1 MAVIWPRH
9 SNTEILLNPKK
20 GVQHYLDLVRTN
32 WIYQGR
38 KPYIAAM
45 SAISFIKMHGLGNDF
60 VIIDL
65 RQQKLAL
72 DPALVRRITDRHRGV
87 GGDMLITMKTPRNA
101 RAQIF
106 MGIYNADGGEVDACG
121 NATRCIARLMMEG
134 TGKKQTVIETN
145 AGLLQCWAADG
156 GLITVDMGAPKFE
169 WQDIPLE
176 ERMDTRGVDIKIGP
190 IDDPVLAFPGVVN
203 VGNPHCVFFVPDVNA
218 HDPERIGPLV
228 ENHLLFPERTNVGFA
243 QIRAHN
249 DIRLRVWERGVGV
262 TQACGTAACAVVAV
276 AARKGKNLAD
286 RKVRVELDGG
296 VLEIDWREADD
307 HIYMTG
313 PAALSYRGMLAPE
326 LLAAP

>member
-1 MAVIWPRH
+1 MTA
-9 SNTEILLNPKK
+9 T
-20 GVQHYLDLVRTN
+20 
-32 WIYQGR
+32 
-38 KPYIAAM
+38 
-45 SAISFIKMHGLGNDF
+45 SFIKMHGLGNDF

-65 RQQKLAL
+65 RQQDLAV
-72 DPALVRRITDRHRGV
+72 DPALIRRITDRRRGV
-87 GGDMLITMKTPRNA
+87 GGDMLITMGPPRNP

-106 MGIYNADGGEVDACG
+106 MGIYNADGSEVNACG
-121 NATRCIARLMMEG
+121 NANRCIARLMMEE
-134 TGKKQTVIETN
+134 TGKQQIVIETN
-145 AGLLQCWAADG
+145 AGLLQCWAGEG

-176 ERMDTRGVDIKIGP
+176 ERMDTRGIDIKIGP
-190 IDDPVLAFPGVVN
+190 IDSPVLAFPSAVN
-203 VGNPHCVFFVPDVNA
+203 MGNPHCIFFVPDVAA

-243 QIRAHN
+243 QIRARN

-262 TQACGTAACAVVAV
+262 TQACGTAACAVVAA
-276 AARKGKNLAD
+276 AARTGKNLAD

-313 PAALSYRGMLAPE
+313 PATHSFRGMLAVE
-326 LLAAP
+326 LVAEP

>member
-1 MAVIWPRH
+1 MTA
-9 SNTEILLNPKK
+9 T
-20 GVQHYLDLVRTN
+20 
-32 WIYQGR
+32 
-38 KPYIAAM
+38 
-45 SAISFIKMHGLGNDF
+45 SFIKMHGLGNDF

-65 RQQKLAL
+65 RQQTLAV
-72 DPALVRRITDRHRGV
+72 DPALIRRITDRRRGV
-87 GGDMLITMKTPRNA
+87 GGDMLITMGPPRNP

-106 MGIYNADGGEVDACG
+106 MGIYNADGSEVNACG
-121 NATRCIARLMMEG
+121 NANRCIARLMMEE
-134 TGKKQTVIETN
+134 TGKQQIVIETN
-145 AGLLQCWAADG
+145 AGLLQCWAGEG

-176 ERMDTRGVDIKIGP
+176 ERMDTRGIDIKIGP
-190 IDDPVLAFPGVVN
+190 IDSPVLAFPSAVN
-203 VGNPHCVFFVPDVNA
+203 MGNPHCIFFVPDVAA

-243 QIRAHN
+243 QIRARN

-262 TQACGTAACAVVAV
+262 TQACGTAACAVVAA
-276 AARKGKNLAD
+276 AARTGKNLAD

-313 PAALSYRGMLAPE
+313 PATHSFRGMLAVE
-326 LLAAP
+326 LVAEP

>member
-1 MAVIWPRH
+1 MTA
-9 SNTEILLNPKK
+9 T
-20 GVQHYLDLVRTN
+20 
-32 WIYQGR
+32 
-38 KPYIAAM
+38 
-45 SAISFIKMHGLGNDF
+45 SFIKMHGLGNDF

-65 RQQKLAL
+65 RQQTLAV
-72 DPALVRRITDRHRGV
+72 DPALIRRITDRRRGV
-87 GGDMLITMKTPRNA
+87 GGDMLITMGPPRNP

-106 MGIYNADGGEVDACG
+106 MGIYNADGSEVNACG
-121 NATRCIARLMMEG
+121 NANRCIARLMMEE
-134 TGKKQTVIETN
+134 TGKQQIVIETN
-145 AGLLQCWAADG
+145 AGPLQCWAGEG

-176 ERMDTRGVDIKIGP
+176 ERMDTRGIDIKIGP
-190 IDDPVLAFPGVVN
+190 IDSPVLAFPSAVN
-203 VGNPHCVFFVPDVNA
+203 MGNPHCIFFVPDVAA

-243 QIRAHN
+243 QIRARN

-262 TQACGTAACAVVAV
+262 TQACGTAACAVVAA
-276 AARKGKNLAD
+276 AARTGKNLAD

-313 PAALSYRGMLAPE
+313 PATHSFRGMLAVE
-326 LLAAP
+326 LVAEP

>member
-1 MAVIWPRH
+1 MTA
-9 SNTEILLNPKK
+9 T
-20 GVQHYLDLVRTN
+20 
-32 WIYQGR
+32 
-38 KPYIAAM
+38 
-45 SAISFIKMHGLGNDF
+45 SFIKMHGLGNDF

-65 RQQKLAL
+65 RQQTLGV
-72 DPALVRRITDRHRGV
+72 DPALIRRITDRRRGV
-87 GGDMLITMKTPRNA
+87 GGDMLITMGPPRNP

-106 MGIYNADGGEVDACG
+106 MGIYNADGSEVNACG
-121 NATRCIARLMMEG
+121 NANRCIARLMMEE
-134 TGKKQTVIETN
+134 TGKQQIMIETN
-145 AGLLQCWAADG
+145 AGLLQCWAGEG

-190 IDDPVLAFPGVVN
+190 IDSPVLAFPSAVN
-203 VGNPHCVFFVPDVNA
+203 MGNPHCIFFVPDIAA

-243 QIRAHN
+243 QIRARN

-262 TQACGTAACAVVAV
+262 TQACGTAACAVVAA
-276 AARKGKNLAD
+276 AARTGKNLAD

-296 VLEIDWREADD
+296 VLEIDWREAND

-313 PAALSYRGMLAPE
+313 PATHSFRGMLAVGLVAEP
-326 LLAAP
+326 